1 MVMLA
6 TLDDVAAVGGV
17 PVDVEEDSSEAV
29 RATRLLELV
38 SGAVLVL
45 LEGFDIVE
53 ADLVVDEEDP
63 EWDGW
68 AEHRRDALAG
78 VVAEIASKRLNVS
91 AAASVD
97 PYGVPNQG
105 PMTIKLNRWEKRA
118 IIDILPIVEPE
129 DDEDPTGAAA
139 WFEP

>member
-1 MVMLA
+1 MAMLA
-6 TLDDVAAVGGV
+6 TLDDVAAVGGL
-17 PVDVEEDSSEAV
+17 PVDIGENSSEAV

-45 LEGFDIVE
+45 LEGFGIAE
-53 ADLVVDEEDP
+53 ADVVEDTDDP

-78 VVAEIASKRLNVS
+78 VVAEVAAKRLNVS

-97 PYGVPNQG
+97 PYAVPTQG
-105 PMTIKLNRWEKRA
+105 PMTLKLNRWEKRA
-118 IIDILPIVEPE
+118 ILEVLPIDEPADGE
-129 DDEDPTGAAA
+129 DSTGAAS